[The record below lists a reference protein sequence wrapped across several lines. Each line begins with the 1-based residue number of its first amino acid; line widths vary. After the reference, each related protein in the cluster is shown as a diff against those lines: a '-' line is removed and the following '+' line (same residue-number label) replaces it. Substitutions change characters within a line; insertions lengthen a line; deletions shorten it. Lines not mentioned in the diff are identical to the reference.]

1 MEVDGVNIEEAE
13 RKIRKIDKRRADY
26 YKYFTGRQWYDAAL
40 YDLCLNTGHMN
51 DQQCVEVVR
60 AYIKARYEE

>member
-1 MEVDGVNIEEAE
+1 MEVDGINIEEAE
-13 RKIRKIDKRRADY
+13 KKIKKIDKRRADY